1 MDDSKHLSF
10 PAGYESDTSSGE
22 WFIDRPPDKKSFNIQ
37 KADNAV
43 ADNGGN
49 VYLLKTAIREGNVAA
64 IEQLLDDGMNVDISL
79 TFDHTPLMCAVSLA
93 DHDVAKVLLDR
104 GANAN
109 FKKDGWTVL
118 MASCTASAKED
129 KIARCVELL
138 LSRNADPNLADRS
151 QVTCL
156 MLAARDNYCTVV
168 NLLASYGADLD
179 MQDANGYTALSLAV
193 HHGREKAVKKLLQL
207 GADSSIATKAGKS
220 PAQLAL
226 LLQHAQISRIL
237 SSTLNSD
244 PVLPSNSTDLQGRGG
259 GPVTCKTLRLLPSA
273 ELFEQLQGSMFWP
286 VQNEMNPCI
295 SQCLFPPPPHPPPP
309 PPPSTSVPKLDALE
323 LLLCGLD
330 LDYIIDVMHEKDITW
345 GKLLTMEEE
354 DLAKVGIT
362 EAADRQ
368 KVLSTVQQ
376 MHLDRLD
383 LDTIEQLGVTDSG
396 SEELLTFLLKVKQQC
411 CGLTETIQEIVR
423 RLPLQASKLVFTL
436 DHKREAQAV
445 CSQLMVQTQDLQT
458 EVNCLHNLLCQMNE
472 DPNCCRL
479 PAPAASGDRTPSP
492 RASVAARILGAALL
506 LLFSY
511 RYLPKLRSG
520 FMSF

>member
-1 MDDSKHLSF
+1 MPLKKGQIMETRVDMDDLKDLSF
-10 PAGYESDTSSGE
+10 AAGYESDTSSGE
-22 WFIDRPPDKKSFNIQ
+22 WFMDRPPDKKCFDIQ

-43 ADNGGN
+43 ADTGGK

-64 IEQLLDDGMNVDISL
+64 IEQLLDDGMNVDSSL

-118 MASCTASAKED
+118 MACCTASAKED

-138 LSRNADPNLADRS
+138 LSRNADPNMADRS

-156 MLAARDNYCTVV
+156 MLAARANYCTVL
-168 NLLASYGADLD
+168 NLLASHGANLD
-179 MQDANGYTALSLAV
+179 MQDANGYTALSVAV
-193 HHGREKAVKKLLQL
+193 HHGREKAVLKLLQL

-226 LLQHAQISRIL
+226 LLKHAQISRIL

-244 PVLPSNSTDLQGRGG
+244 PVLPFNSTEE
-259 GPVTCKTLRLLPSA
+259 TLPTIVKANPQPASFA
-273 ELFEQLQGSMFWP
+273 E
-286 VQNEMNPCI
+286 
-295 SQCLFPPPPHPPPP
+295 
-309 PPPSTSVPKLDALE
+309 SVPKLDDLE
-323 LLLCGLD
+323 LLLRGLD
-330 LDYIIDVMHEKDITW
+330 LDYHIDKDITW
-345 GKLLTMEEE
+345 GELLTMQEE

-362 EAADRQ
+362 EAADQQ
-368 KVLSTVQQ
+368 KVLSAVQQ
-376 MHLDRLD
+376 MHLDKLD
-383 LDTIEQLGVTDSG
+383 LDTMEQLGVTDSG
-396 SEELLTFLLKVKQQC
+396 SEELLTFLLKVKRQC
-411 CGLTETIQEIVR
+411 FGLTETIQDTVR
-423 RLPLQASKLVFTL
+423 RLPLQVSKLVFTL

-472 DPNCCRL
+472 APNCCRL
-479 PAPAASGDRTPSP
+479 PPPVASGDRTPSP
-492 RASVAARILGAALL
+492 RASVAAVVLGAALL
-506 LLFSY
+506 LFFSH